1 MDLICYDVSKNKN
14 IKAGEFNNF
23 VFIKKVSRKKHYFR
37 MIKGYAIEKVVI
49 DRLKELDCKEINIY
63 EKDTKDTLKIDFNVF
78 TKKAMRYLQQMT
90 IKEIYFTKEHKN
102 VRVSKI

>member
-14 IKAGEFNNF
+14 IKAG
-23 VFIKKVSRKKHYFR
+23 VFKDLVFTKKVSRKRHYFR

-49 DRLKELDCKEINIY
+49 DRLKELECKEINIY
-63 EKDTKDTLKIDFNVF
+63 EKDTKDTLKIDFDVF

-102 VRVSKI
+102 EKK